1 MTINVKNCA
10 NVRAKFFFVIVYEN
24 CSDCYCNFNP
34 CGMFE
39 KKDVSYSNSQP
50 RIGTRK
56 TYDGRKFSEIRLQTT

>member
-10 NVRAKFFFVIVYEN
+10 NVRAKFFLSQFMRIAVIVIVISTRVV
-24 CSDCYCNFNP
+24 CLK
-34 CGMFE
+34 

-56 TYDGRKFSEIRLQTT
+56 TNDGRKFSEIKLQTT